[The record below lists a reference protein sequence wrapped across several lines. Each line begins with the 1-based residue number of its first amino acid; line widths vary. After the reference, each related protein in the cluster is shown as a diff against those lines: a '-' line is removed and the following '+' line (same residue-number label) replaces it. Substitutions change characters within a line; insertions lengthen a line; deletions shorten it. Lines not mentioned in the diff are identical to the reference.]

1 MSGHGNC
8 TRMFSAGVSSSRE
21 ATGLRRGQAMGQAAR
36 TSPRDI
42 ARRIRIL
49 IARQDQGDITAA
61 ARRLRIPVEDVYR
74 LEDLLAREDPL
85 ARARL
90 LATIVRRYDTDACWL
105 LTGTSNGLAELPPD
119 TRIDIARLLS
129 EIGNRIVD
137 EYRESRPTA

>member
-1 MSGHGNC
+1 
-8 TRMFSAGVSSSRE
+8 
-21 ATGLRRGQAMGQAAR
+21 MGQAVR

-49 IARQDQGDITAA
+49 IARQDHGDITAA

-74 LEDLLAREDPL
+74 LEELLAREEPP

-105 LTGTSNGLAELPPD
+105 LTGWDDGRLADLPPD

-137 EYRESRPTA
+137 EYRESRPPA